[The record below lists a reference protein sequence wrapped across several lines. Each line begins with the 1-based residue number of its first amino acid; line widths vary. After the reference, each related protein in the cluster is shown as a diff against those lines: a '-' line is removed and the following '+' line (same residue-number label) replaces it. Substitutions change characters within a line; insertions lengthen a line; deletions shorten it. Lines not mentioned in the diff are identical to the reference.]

1 MKPMCTVTAFCLI
14 LAMLAASGSQG
25 AERKNPADK
34 YVAPTFYL
42 SARPGCYDVTP
53 SRTLTVAALAYKR
66 LFKRD
71 CNGNHLIEVF
81 FKGEIKDSPENSWQF
96 CQDKSKSFRFSMRK
110 SGMYNWT
117 YDEFLIA
124 SNYFPDPGPE
134 TSRFR
139 DVVICYAAVTVEGNR
154 LFKEV
159 DRPLVLGKK

>member
-1 MKPMCTVTAFCLI
+1 MIGTSAGQAV
-14 LAMLAASGSQG
+14 
-25 AERKNPADK
+25 ERINPADK
-34 YVAPTFYL
+34 YVEPIFYL
-42 SARPGCYDVTP
+42 SAKPGCYDVTP
-53 SRTLTVAALAYKR
+53 SRKLTVAALAYKR

-71 CNGNHLIEVF
+71 CSGKHLLEVF
-81 FKGEIKDSPENSWQF
+81 FKGEIKDSPKNSWQF
-96 CQDKSKSFRFSMRK
+96 CQDKSKSFRFSGRK

-117 YDEFLIA
+117 FDEFLIA

-139 DVVICYAAVTVEGNR
+139 DVVICYVAVTVEGNR